1 MHGNNMG
8 EVIDGFINKVTA
20 DFKSSHTNITGVVI
34 TDNNGL
40 VLASH
45 NVNNDCS
52 GAIALLSDLAS
63 TLLER
68 PAIVCLENG
77 DNKIII
83 REAGKAVFS
92 IYTETIRR

>member
-1 MHGNNMG
+1 MHGNNMS
-8 EVIDGFINKVTA
+8 EFIDAFINKVTT
-20 DFKSSHTNITGVVI
+20 DFKYSHTNITGVFI

-45 NVNNDCS
+45 NVDNDCS
-52 GAIALLSDLAS
+52 GAIALTSDLAS

-77 DNKIII
+77 DKKLII

-92 IYTETIRR
+92 IYTETTRR

>member
-8 EVIDGFINKVTA
+8 EVIDTFITKVAT
-20 DFKSSHTNITGVVI
+20 DFKSPHTNITGVFI

-40 VLASH
+40 ILASQ
-45 NVNNDCS
+45 NVKNDCS
-52 GAIALLSDLAS
+52 GAIALLADLAS

-77 DNKIII
+77 DHKIII

-92 IYTETIRR
+92 IYTEATRR